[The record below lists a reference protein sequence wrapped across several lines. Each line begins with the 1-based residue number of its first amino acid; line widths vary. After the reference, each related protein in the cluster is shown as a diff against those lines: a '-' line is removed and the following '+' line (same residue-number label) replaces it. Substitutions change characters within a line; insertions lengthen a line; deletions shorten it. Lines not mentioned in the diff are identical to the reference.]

1 MGQLVTTDP
10 LVLTPLEPKQLTPYE
25 MAMKLFDRT
34 DNPRDAIDVA
44 RELFKLQLEMDK
56 VKAEAE
62 FNEALTRC
70 QAEIGVIANDS
81 KGQKKDYASYKALD
95 RVVRPVYL
103 RNGLNVS
110 FGSGASPIQNHITVT
125 CDISLRSYTRHYE
138 IPMDASGLGP
148 KGDGALSKPHAI
160 LAAAE
165 YGRRILLK
173 MIFNI
178 VTGEEDQVSNGELVA
193 AVEDIEKSRTMDV
206 LTQNYKAGYIKFQDS
221 PDAIKALVA
230 AKIKKQKEL
239 QRDNTA
245 R

>member
-1 MGQLVTTDP
+1 MATQLMNP
-10 LVLTPLEPKQLTPYE
+10 EFSLTAPEQRQLTPME
-25 MAMKLFDRT
+25 MAQTLLAQGG
-34 DNPRDAIDVA
+34 NPKDTVEVI
-44 RELFKLQLEMDK
+44 RELFKLHTEMERI
-56 VKAEAE
+56 KAEAD
-62 FNEALTRC
+62 FNDALTRC
-70 QAEIGVIANDS
+70 QQEIGVIANDAQ
-81 KGQKKDYASYKALD
+81 GQKKPYASYKALD
-95 RVVRPVYL
+95 RIVRPVYL

-110 FGSGASPIQNHITVT
+110 FGSGTCAVPNHIIVT
-125 CDISLRSYTRHYE
+125 CDVSLRSYTRHYE

-178 VTGEEDQVSNGELVA
+178 VTGEEDQVSNGELIA
-193 AVEDIEKSRTMDV
+193 AIEDIEKSRTTDV

-239 QRDNTA
+239 AKQ
-245 R
+245 

>member
-1 MGQLVTTDP
+1 MGQLVTSE
-10 LVLTPLEPKQLTPYE
+10 LVLTPPENRQLTPYE
-25 MAMKLFDRT
+25 MAMRLFDRT

-44 RELFKLQLEMDK
+44 RELFKLQMEMDK

-62 FNEALTRC
+62 FNDAMTRC
-70 QAEIGVIANDS
+70 QSEIGVIANDAN
-81 KGQKKDYASYKALD
+81 GQKKPYATYKALD

-110 FGSGASPIQNHITVT
+110 FGSGGCTVPNHIMVT
-125 CDISLRSYTRHYE
+125 CDVSLRSYTRHYE

-178 VTGEEDQVSNGELVA
+178 VTGEEDKVSNGELIA
-193 AVEDIEKSRTMDV
+193 AIEDIENSRTMDV
-206 LTQNYKAGYIKFQDS
+206 LTQNYKAGYIKFQDN

-239 QRDNTA
+239 TRQ
-245 R
+245 